1 MILGTQVRAARAL
14 LGWTV
19 RDLAPKAVT
28 SVSAVN
34 SLEGGAGPPAV
45 NAKKLAAIQSV
56 LEAAGI
62 EFLDHDAPGV
72 RLHPISSCPNRQ

>member
-1 MILGTQVRAARAL
+1 MILGTQVSAARGL

-19 RDLAPKAVT
+19 LDLAHRAVV

-34 SLEGGAGPPAV
+34 SLEGGAGPPAIS
-45 NAKKLAAIQSV
+45 AKKLAAIQSV

-62 EFLDHDAPGV
+62 EFLDGNAPGV
-72 RLHPISSCPNRQ
+72 RLHPKKRK

>member
-19 RDLAPKAVT
+19 RDLAHRSVT
-28 SVSAVN
+28 SVQAIN
-34 SLEGGAGPPAV
+34 SLEGGAGPLAV

-62 EFLDHDAPGV
+62 EFLDGGAPGV
-72 RLHPISSCPNRQ
+72 RLYPKKQK

>member
-19 RDLAPKAVT
+19 RDLAHKAVV
-28 SVSAVN
+28 SVSTVN
-34 SLEGGAGPPAV
+34 SLEGGAGPPAI
-45 NAKKLAAIQSV
+45 NAKKLSAIQAT

-62 EFLDHDAPGV
+62 EFLDGGAPGV
-72 RLHPISSCPNRQ
+72 RLYPKRWRAK

>member
-19 RDLAPKAVT
+19 RDLAHSAAV
-28 SVSAVN
+28 SISAVN
-34 SLEGGAGPPAV
+34 SLEGGAGPPAI
-45 NAKKLAAIQSV
+45 NAKKLSAIQTT

-62 EFLDHDAPGV
+62 EFLDGGAPGV
-72 RLHPISSCPNRQ
+72 RLYPKRRRAK